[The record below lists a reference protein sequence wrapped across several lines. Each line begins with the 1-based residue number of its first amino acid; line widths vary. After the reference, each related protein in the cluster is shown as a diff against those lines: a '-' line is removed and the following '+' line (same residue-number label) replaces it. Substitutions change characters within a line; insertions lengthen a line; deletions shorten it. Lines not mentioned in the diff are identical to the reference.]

1 MSDLVQ
7 APRPTAIPGLPAFSF
22 PTVVTRAGYLG
33 LPVCILAFC
42 FLGPLA
48 WTVDPAAIDAA
59 AVLRAPGWAHPMGT
73 DALGRDQLAR
83 LMSGGAATL
92 LVAGP
97 GCLLSFIMGSA
108 YGLAAGLAPS
118 WLGAAMMR
126 LLDAMLAL
134 PALVVLIA
142 LTALLQVNTGTLVA
156 LLGATA
162 WAPLARLARNEAVG
176 LRGRDYVLAA
186 QQMGA
191 SRLYLAWRHL
201 VPVMAPVLLVN
212 FALLLGDCIALV
224 SALGFLGLGVQPPGT
239 SWGQLLQDG
248 LLLIDLRPWW
258 LIVPPGLLI
267 AASLVAT
274 SLIGRAVMV
283 REGTRLR
290 GLQ

>member
-1 MSDLVQ
+1 
-7 APRPTAIPGLPAFSF
+7 
-22 PTVVTRAGYLG
+22 
-33 LPVCILAFC
+33 
-42 FLGPLA
+42 
-48 WTVDPAAIDAA
+48 
-59 AVLRAPGWAHPMGT
+59 
-73 DALGRDQLAR
+73 
-83 LMSGGAATL
+83 
-92 LVAGP
+92 
-97 GCLLSFIMGSA
+97 
-108 YGLAAGLAPS
+108 
-118 WLGAAMMR
+118 
-126 LLDAMLAL
+126 
-134 PALVVLIA
+134 
-142 LTALLQVNTGTLVA
+142 
-156 LLGATA
+156 
-162 WAPLARLARNEAVG
+162 
-176 LRGRDYVLAA
+176 
-186 QQMGA
+186 MGA